1 MIWTDEDKAVAAGM
15 KRAGM
20 TAKQIAARMGTTVGD
35 VQRQCRKVKAF
46 SRLDHLGGSAKVRR
60 PRTYATLEELDMK

>member
-20 TAKQIAARMGTTVGD
+20 TAKQIAARLGRSIPD
-35 VQRQCRKVKAF
+35 VRNQCRKVKAF
-46 SRLDHLGGSAKVRR
+46 CHLDHR
-60 PRTYATLEELDMK
+60 PGNARMLRPKQEPLEELDMK